1 MGRELAG
8 TNMTDSP
15 HMTGVLAPDELAVLD
30 RVLSRLSGRLI
41 LNQFAKDEAAT
52 LAMNLFQCGFT
63 HEDKLLDQLV
73 ETIKAPPQVR

>member
-1 MGRELAG
+1 MSMLQCNISRE
-8 TNMTDSP
+8 
-15 HMTGVLAPDELAVLD
+15 
-30 RVLSRLSGRLI
+30 
-41 LNQFAKDEAAT
+41 FAKDEAAT